1 MILAFILHSMPQTM
15 PRRTIYLPDSVEEL
29 VREHAREGESFSATV
44 LRLIELGALG
54 YSDES
59 MPSYFGTIEGPGDW
73 GINFEK
79 YIGLKPWG
87 PGEGPRKGPGEKDHR

>member
-1 MILAFILHSMPQTM
+1 MA
-15 PRRTIYLPDSVEEL
+15 RRTIYLPDSAEEL

-44 LRLIELGALG
+44 LRLIEQGALG
-54 YSDES
+54 TGEEDWPEW
-59 MPSYFGTIEGPGDW
+59 FGSIEGPGDW

-87 PGEGPRKGPGEKDHR
+87 PGEGPRRGPSEKDPD